1 MRTIATLLGLTAL
14 TIPLPAA
21 AEFLLNCRLIDSGNP
36 VYRQHCKPE
45 TRYLVVNECSVSKIC
60 VIKKQNFKGVF
71 SGSVGLSANGI
82 PVALSNPVNTTVSL
96 SGSLAFAADSS
107 LASTGSA
114 PSLSV
119 PTGTTSIA
127 GRSVMPSAGGSLSNT
142 DAGVTRTAGDVI
154 SGAGGLLK

>member
-14 TIPLPAA
+14 AIPLPAA

-71 SGSVGLSANGI
+71 SGGVGLSANGI
-82 PVALSNPVNTTVSL
+82 PVAVTSPVNTTVSL
-96 SGSLAFAADSS
+96 SGSLAIAADSS
-107 LASTGSA
+107 LASTADGMGSA

-127 GRSVMPSAGGSLSNT
+127 GRSVMPSTGGSLSNT
-142 DAGVTRTAGDVI
+142 AGGVTRTAGGV
-154 SGAGGLLK
+154 